1 MPREAKV
8 MNSSNICNEPTC
20 DFERIQESR
29 SSRFNVAVRHPS
41 KWGLLRDVLFSPPNY
56 TIRYRI
62 LSGRMLEKTIREL
75 DRGDCQ

>member
-1 MPREAKV
+1 

-20 DFERIQESR
+20 DFEVTHESR
-29 SSRFNVAVRHPS
+29 SARFNVPVRHPS
-41 KWGLLRDVLFSPPNY
+41 KWALLHDVLLSPLNH
-56 TIRYRI
+56 TLRYRV